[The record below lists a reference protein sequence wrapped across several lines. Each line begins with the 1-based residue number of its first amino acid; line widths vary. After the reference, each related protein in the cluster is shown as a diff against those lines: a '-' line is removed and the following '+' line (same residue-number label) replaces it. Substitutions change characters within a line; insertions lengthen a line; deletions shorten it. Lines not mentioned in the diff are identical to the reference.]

1 MRPIGDPPTA
11 RGRRALV
18 MAVAAAIA
26 LVVCAVPARGAEV
39 VASLGVTKPVDAG
52 TDAQTYGGLAVRHY
66 FVPLLMGEIGAAYRS
81 ESRFDDRLR
90 VRMWPITAS
99 LYLAPARY
107 LYAGAGVGWYH
118 TSLDYASSVPAADET
133 RQDFGVHVG
142 GGLQV
147 PLSRGVA
154 VDLSGR
160 YVMMRDQQSHL
171 VPEKFDPDFWT
182 TSLGLA
188 FRF

>member
-1 MRPIGDPPTA
+1 MRSIVEFLAA
-11 RGRRALV
+11 RGRGAILIA
-18 MAVAAAIA
+18 AVAGTGLA
-26 LVVCAVPARGAEV
+26 LCASPVHGAEV
-39 VASLGVTKPVDAG
+39 VASLGVTKPVESGA
-52 TDAQTYGGLAVRHY
+52 DAQTYGALAVRHH

-81 ESRFDDRLR
+81 ESRYGDQLK

-99 LYLAPARY
+99 LYLAPVRY

-118 TSLDYASSVPAADET
+118 TTLDYASGVPVADET

-147 PLSRGVA
+147 PLSSGVA

-188 FRF
+188 LRF